1 MTLASRMPHKSMEDV
16 KTKATLH
23 TPDIRRTMILIINR
37 KSGTERP
44 LAFDDLEG
52 RVSDIQIPPAAPE
65 EIKDLLA
72 TAKNLLLYS
81 WYYYPFSMS
90 ASLQAAAALEQAL
103 RLRLQATKRDTLSY
117 LLRDAVKKGLLTT
130 AGFKRWTQWR
140 EAFSELHSEGA
151 KPQNVNLAKL
161 LARTLPHFRNT
172 LAHGNRFVDDS
183 GFLHLDIV
191 CEAIEQLYPTNEQ
204 PPASKS

>member
-1 MTLASRMPHKSMEDV
+1 MEDV

-23 TPDIRRTMILIINR
+23 TPDIRRTMMVIVNR
-37 KSGTERP
+37 QTGAQRP
-44 LAFDDLEG
+44 FTFDDIEA
-52 RVSDIQIPPAAPE
+52 RVSDIPIPPAAPE

-103 RLRLQATKRDTLSY
+103 RLRLNATERDTLSF
-117 LLRDAVKKGLLTT
+117 LLREAVKKGLLTT
-130 AGFKRWTQWR
+130 AGFKRWTEWR
-140 EAFSELHSEGA
+140 EAFARLHVKGG
-151 KPQNVNLAKL
+151 KPQKQNLAKL
-161 LARTLPHFRNT
+161 LSKTLPHFRNT

-183 GFLHLDIV
+183 GFFHLDIV
-191 CEAIEQLYPTNEQ
+191 CEAIEQLF
-204 PPASKS
+204 PAPC

>member
-1 MTLASRMPHKSMEDV
+1 MEDV

-23 TPDIRRTMILIINR
+23 TPDIRRTMMVIENR
-37 KSGTERP
+37 KTGTQRP
-44 LAFDDLEG
+44 FTFEDIEA
-52 RVSDIQIPPAAPE
+52 RVSDIAIPAGAPDQV
-65 EIKDLLA
+65 KDLLV

-103 RLRLQATKRDTLSY
+103 RLRLNATERDTLSF
-117 LLRDAVKKGLLTT
+117 LLGEAVKKKLLTT

-140 EAFSELHSEGA
+140 EAFARMHAKSG
-151 KPQNVNLAKL
+151 KPQKHNLAKL
-161 LARTLPHFRNT
+161 LSKTLPRFRNA
-172 LAHGNRFVDDS
+172 LAHGNPFVDDS

-191 CEAIEQLYPTNEQ
+191 CEAIEQLYPTSGQ
-204 PPASKS
+204 PT

>member
-1 MTLASRMPHKSMEDV
+1 MEDV

-23 TPDIRRTMILIINR
+23 EADIRRTMRVIINR
-37 KSGTERP
+37 RTGGQRP
-44 LAFDDLEG
+44 FTFDDLEA
-52 RVSDIQIPPAAPE
+52 RVQDIPIPPGAPE

-103 RLRLQATKRDTLSY
+103 RLRLNATERDTLSY
-117 LLRDAVKKGLLTT
+117 LLREAVNKGLLTT
-130 AGFKRWTQWR
+130 AGFKRWTAWR
-140 EAFSELHSEGA
+140 EAFVCLHEPGG
-151 KPQNVNLAKL
+151 KPQKHNLAKL
-161 LARTLPHFRNT
+161 LAKTLPHFRNA
-172 LAHGNRFVDDS
+172 LAHGNRFVDDT

-191 CEAIEQLYPTNEQ
+191 CEAIEQLYP
-204 PPASKS
+204 A

>member
-1 MTLASRMPHKSMEDV
+1 MEDV

-23 TPDIRRTMILIINR
+23 TPDIRRTMKVIVNR
-37 KSGTERP
+37 KTGVQRP
-44 LAFDDLEG
+44 FTFDDVEV
-52 RVSDIQIPPAAPE
+52 RVSDILVPPAAPE

-103 RLRLQATKRDTLSY
+103 RQKLNATERDTLSY
-117 LLRDAVKKGLLTT
+117 LLREAVKKGLLTT
-130 AGFKRWTQWR
+130 EGFKRWTQWR
-140 EAFSELHSEGA
+140 EAFARLHPEGG
-151 KPQNVNLAKL
+151 KPPKANLAKL
-161 LARTLPHFRNT
+161 LSETLPQFRNT

-191 CEAIEQLYPTNEQ
+191 CEAIEQLYPTSGQ
-204 PPASKS
+204 PVSSNLPTG

>member
-1 MTLASRMPHKSMEDV
+1 MEDV

-23 TPDIRRTMILIINR
+23 EPDIRRTMMVIVNR
-37 KSGTERP
+37 KTGAQRAFT
-44 LAFDDLEG
+44 FDDIEA
-52 RVSDIQIPPAAPE
+52 RVSDIPTPSAAPE

-81 WYYYPFSMS
+81 WYYYPLSMS

-103 RLRLQATKRDTLSY
+103 RLKLNATERDTLSY
-117 LLRDAVKKGLLTT
+117 LLREAVKRGLLTT

-140 EAFSELHSEGA
+140 EAFAQMHSESGKSQKA
-151 KPQNVNLAKL
+151 NLAKL
-161 LARTLPHFRNT
+161 LSKTLPHFRNT

-191 CEAIEQLYPTNEQ
+191 CEAIEQLYPAIGQ
-204 PPASKS
+204 PVSGTAATS

>member
-1 MTLASRMPHKSMEDV
+1 MEDV

-23 TPDIRRTMILIINR
+23 TPDIRRTMMVIVNR
-37 KSGTERP
+37 KTGAQRP
-44 LAFDDLEG
+44 FTFDDIEA
-52 RVSDIQIPPAAPE
+52 RVSDIPIPPAAPE

-103 RLRLQATKRDTLSY
+103 RLRLNATERDTLSF
-117 LLRDAVKKGLLTT
+117 LLREAVKKGLLTT

-140 EAFSELHSEGA
+140 EAFARMHA
-151 KPQNVNLAKL
+151 KSGKPDNANLAKL
-161 LARTLPHFRNT
+161 LSKTLPLFRNT

-183 GFLHLDIV
+183 GFLDLDIV
-191 CEAIEQLYPTNEQ
+191 CDAIEQLYPGSGAA
-204 PPASKS
+204 ASGTAATS